1 MDGERELLK
10 LIVSRLCN
18 CASRGALMPGSR
30 GSEGNRS
37 TIMMAKQVN
46 GSRAPL
52 DLELVLSAYRRYAP
66 TYDLMFGPIFHQG
79 RIAVARRVNSLDC
92 ATVLEVGV
100 GTGLSLPLYD
110 ADKRITGVDVS
121 PEMLVQARQ
130 RVADERM
137 KNVVALHEMDGEN
150 LGFADGSFDTVV
162 ASYVMSVVPHPQR
175 CLAEMTRVCAP
186 GGTIVVCNHFV
197 NGHGGFV
204 SRRMQPLS
212 RWLGWRPA
220 FELHQLLQ
228 DSPLRLEGQGS
239 VPPFGL
245 FQMVTLRKE

>member
-1 MDGERELLK
+1 
-10 LIVSRLCN
+10 
-18 CASRGALMPGSR
+18 
-30 GSEGNRS
+30 
-37 TIMMAKQVN
+37 MMAKQMN

-52 DLELVLSAYRRYAP
+52 DLEAVLSAYRRYAP
-66 TYDLMFGPIFHQG
+66 TYDMLFGPIFHQG

-92 ATVLEVGV
+92 STVLEVGV

-110 ADKRITGVDVS
+110 EDKRVTGVDVS

-130 RVADERM
+130 RVADGRM

-150 LGFADGSFDTVV
+150 LGFADGSFETVV
-162 ASYVMSVVPHPQR
+162 ASFVMSVVPHPQR

-186 GGTIVVCNHFV
+186 GGTVIVCNHFV

-220 FELHQLLQ
+220 FELNHLLQ
-228 DSPLRLEGQGS
+228 DSPLRVEGQGS
-239 VPPFGL
+239 VPPFGM
-245 FQMVTLRKE
+245 FQMVTLRKD